1 DVYKRQMPETENKCR
16 NYHNEWINRYLREL
30 IKSGNLP
37 KEYRENTVFIFPFA
51 CFTFPNMDSRH
62 HPWGGHSEVY

>member
-1 DVYKRQMPETENKCR
+1 MPETENKCR

-30 IKSGNLP
+30 IKNGNLP

-51 CFTFPNMDSRH
+51 CFTFPNMDSCH
-62 HPWGGHSEVY
+62 HPWGGHSEIY

>member
-1 DVYKRQMPETENKCR
+1 M
-16 NYHNEWINRYLREL
+16 
-30 IKSGNLP
+30 IKNGNLP

-62 HPWGGHSEVY
+62 HPWGGHSEIY